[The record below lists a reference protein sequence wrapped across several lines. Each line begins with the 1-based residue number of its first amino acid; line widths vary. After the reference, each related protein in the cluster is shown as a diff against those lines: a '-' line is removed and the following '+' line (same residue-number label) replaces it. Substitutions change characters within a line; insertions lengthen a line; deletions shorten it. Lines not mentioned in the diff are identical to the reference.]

1 MARSNE
7 EHHAKS
13 ATDDLKETVSEI
25 GQNVREIGSEIG
37 DLAREKFSD
46 VRDQATGYYKKGRKK
61 AAELEDT
68 VEDYIKEQP
77 IKALLIAAGVGLL
90 VGMFW
95 RRR

>member
-1 MARSNE
+1 MARND

-13 ATDDLKETVSEI
+13 AADELKETVSEI

-37 DLAREKFSD
+37 DLAREKFTD
-46 VRDQATGYYKKGRKK
+46 VRDQAAGYYKKGRKK
-61 AAELEDT
+61 ASEWEEG

-77 IKALLIAAGVGLL
+77 IKALLIAGGIGLL
-90 VGMFW
+90 VGLFW